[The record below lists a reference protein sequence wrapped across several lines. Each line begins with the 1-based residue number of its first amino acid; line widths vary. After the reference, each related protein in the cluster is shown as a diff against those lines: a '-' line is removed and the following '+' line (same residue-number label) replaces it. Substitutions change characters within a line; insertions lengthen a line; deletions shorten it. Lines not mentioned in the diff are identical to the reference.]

1 MKRQQR
7 DFLSLPSFYDVLG
20 FYFRERLESVTQAI
34 SGKSRNTNQSVRGQK
49 KRMLFLLLIL
59 NDLVRWSCK
68 HFSVRR
74 VRIPQFAIWG
84 SAGILLGYGIIT
96 YGNYWPKP
104 DTSLDISGLINGQ
117 NVSQA
122 DWNSS
127 LANYSGEDQDQS
139 TDIPPE
145 LYPELAY
152 INREPILIAHSG
164 LPSNSFSEMHETVG
178 IIHPQ
183 TQNPTLHNNHK
194 GREKKELPSV
204 KGIYHIVR
212 SGENPWVLA
221 KLYDVSHE
229 HITAY
234 NSSINP
240 TRMKI
245 GDKLF
250 IPGAKEPLT
259 YSTTTRMVYPLRT
272 KRITSN
278 YGFRKHPIGGDIR
291 YHKGVDF
298 GAPTGTSVR
307 AVLDGYVKDIGS
319 GGLLGRVVILK
330 HANGLETVYGHNSQI
345 LVKRGQRV
353 NQGDIISRVGRT
365 GRATGPH
372 LHFEVWENGKHQN
385 PLPYLTGRKTL
396 SQPSSLARR

>member
-34 SGKSRNTNQSVRGQK
+34 SGSSRNTNQSVRGQK
-49 KRMLFLLLIL
+49 KGMLFLLVIL
-59 NDLVRWSCK
+59 NDLFRWSFK
-68 HFSVRR
+68 RFSVRR
-74 VRIPQFAIWG
+74 VRIPQFAIWAC
-84 SAGILLGYGIIT
+84 AGILMGYGIIT

-104 DTSLDISGLINGQ
+104 DASLDISGLIDGQ
-117 NVSQA
+117 NVSQEG
-122 DWNSS
+122 WNSS
-127 LANYSGEDQDQS
+127 LTNYSGENQDQPG
-139 TDIPPE
+139 DVPPE
-145 LYPELAY
+145 LYPGYAY
-152 INREPILIAHSG
+152 INREPILIAHSE
-164 LPSNSFSEMHETVG
+164 LPSNSFSEMAETDG
-178 IIHPQ
+178 IVLPQ
-183 TQNPTLHNNHK
+183 KQSPILHNTHK
-194 GREKKELPSV
+194 DREENELPTV

-240 TRMKI
+240 TRLKI

-259 YSTTTRMVYPLRT
+259 YSTITRMVYPLRT

-278 YGFRKHPIGGDIR
+278 YGFRKHPIGGGIR
-291 YHKGVDF
+291 FHKGVDF

-330 HANGLETVYGHNSQI
+330 HANGLETVYGHNSRI
-345 LVKRGQRV
+345 MVKRGQRV
-353 NQGDIISRVGRT
+353 NQGDVISRVGRT

-372 LHFEVWENGKHQN
+372 LHFEVWDKGKHEN
-385 PLPYLTGRKTL
+385 PIPYLTGRKTL
-396 SQPSSLARR
+396 SHPSSLVRR